1 MSHVIAAP
9 AVDTRP
15 RRLAHVPA
23 DRLDPVVRELVEHAA
38 TEAHRQ
44 GHDAGLREGLAAAS
58 AHADRLAATLVE
70 ALDRT
75 AMAATAARDG
85 HVQEALDL
93 ALAIA
98 ETVVGREP
106 HDAGQAVAGHVREV
120 LDQLVDPTPTVH
132 VHPDDQPLVASALVD
147 RDVTVV
153 GDPGLQPGDA
163 RVQGGWAEV
172 DMTRRTAWAA
182 VREALDG
189 A

>member
-9 AVDTRP
+9 AVDARP
-15 RRLAHVPA
+15 RRLVHVPA
-23 DRLDPVVRELVEHAA
+23 DQLDPVVRELVEQA
-38 TEAHRQ
+38 TVDAHRR
-44 GHDAGLREGLAAAS
+44 GHDEGLREGLATAA
-58 AHADRLAATLVE
+58 AHADRLAATLTA

-75 AMAATAARDG
+75 AATATAARDA
-85 HVQEALDL
+85 HAAEVLDL

-98 ETVVGREP
+98 ETVLGREP
-106 HDAGQAVAGHVREV
+106 HDAGQAVAARVREV

-132 VHPDDQPLVASALVD
+132 VHPADQALVAAALAD
-147 RDVTVV
+147 RDVTVAA
-153 GDPGLQPGDA
+153 DPGLEPGDA
-163 RVQGGWAEV
+163 RVRGGWAEV